1 MQKFKSFIVPI
12 KIQTMPC
19 LRQHIAETG
28 FQVLQTMKQLNMVES
43 TGCRVITPPSIYS
56 PLYLV
61 IQNCI
66 TKATKPISSL
76 KNIGKL

>member
-1 MQKFKSFIVPI
+1 MQKFKSLLSQSKF
-12 KIQTMPC
+12 KRCPC

-66 TKATKPISSL
+66 TKATKPISLL